1 MRKEC
6 YGSPPTRQAIPS
18 QRRSAIGQGRGLP
31 PGMRVTITES
41 DVGPL
46 QIQGPKSKEVMTE
59 VFGADILGL
68 PYGHPVERELEACG
82 W

>member
-1 MRKEC
+1 
-6 YGSPPTRQAIPS
+6 
-18 QRRSAIGQGRGLP
+18 
-31 PGMRVTITES
+31 MRVTITES